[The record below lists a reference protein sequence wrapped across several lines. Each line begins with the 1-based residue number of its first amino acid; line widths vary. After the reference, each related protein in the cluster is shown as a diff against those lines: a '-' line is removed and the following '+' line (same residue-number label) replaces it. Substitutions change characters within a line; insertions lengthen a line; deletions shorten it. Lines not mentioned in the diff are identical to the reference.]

1 MTAIGTLKLQ
11 VLRCQILLTERG
23 RAIAAR
29 GVDKSDG
36 IVETSSGMSS
46 GAGTGRTSSDGSN
59 ELTVEDETY
68 EDSCWDDRDSDD
80 SVIREGDSVVLDKV
94 KSEAV
99 GGVLEEMSDS
109 ADSTGSTGSADS
121 VTGMGGRGGDNL
133 WTGVTGGRDVNREGV
148 SNTVSGIVV
157 SRSGEDIADP
167 VGRRMEVS

>member
-1 MTAIGTLKLQ
+1 
-11 VLRCQILLTERG
+11 
-23 RAIAAR
+23 
-29 GVDKSDG
+29 
-36 IVETSSGMSS
+36 MSS
-46 GAGTGRTSSDGSN
+46 GPATGRTSSDGSS
-59 ELTVEDETY
+59 ELTVDDETY
-68 EDSCWDDRDSDD
+68 EDSCSDERDRDD

-109 ADSTGSTGSADS
+109 ANSTGSTGSAGSADS
-121 VTGMGGRGGDNL
+121 AIGMGGRGGDGL
-133 WTGVTGGRDVNREGV
+133 RTGVTGGRDVNREGV

>member
-1 MTAIGTLKLQ
+1 MGMLKLRL
-11 VLRCQILLTERG
+11 LRCQSLLTERG

-36 IVETSSGMSS
+36 MVETSSGMSS

-59 ELTVEDETY
+59 ELTVDDETY
-68 EDSCWDDRDSDD
+68 DDSCSDDRDRDD
-80 SVIREGDSVVLDKV
+80 SVIRDGDSVVLDRV

-109 ADSTGSTGSADS
+109 ADSAGSTGSTGS
-121 VTGMGGRGGDNL
+121 VIGIGGRGGDDL
-133 WTGVTGGRDVNREGV
+133 RTGVTGGRDVNREGV
-148 SNTVSGIVV
+148 SKTVSGIVV

-167 VGRRMEVS
+167 VGRRIEVS